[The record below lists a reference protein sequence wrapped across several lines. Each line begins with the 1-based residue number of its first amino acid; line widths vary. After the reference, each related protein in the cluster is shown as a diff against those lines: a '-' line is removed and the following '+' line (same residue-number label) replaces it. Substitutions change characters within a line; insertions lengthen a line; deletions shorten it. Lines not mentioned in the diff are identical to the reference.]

1 MPFDAEDRPPSTRAS
16 RRPAHAIFGYPVG
29 ARGTT
34 ALATW
39 GSLASG
45 PIAAAADDR
54 IREIAIVQTGLP
66 ARHSARWYRPSAG
79 EQQQLSERCR

>member
-1 MPFDAEDRPPSTRAS
+1 
-16 RRPAHAIFGYPVG
+16 
-29 ARGTT
+29 
-34 ALATW
+34 LATW

-66 ARHSARWYRPSAG
+66 ARHSARWYRPSAD